1 MEAANEVNALQLQPA
16 SPRLLTMLLPERLPV
31 ASCSLQLCVGV
42 RVYSRCCCCCCLP
55 TCKSAR
61 RSLAL
66 CQVFI
71 HEIGQIAPGNTGV
84 EQEHE
89 EEEEAQADG
98 GRQLIACSSSVHFQ
112 QHQGSNALNT
122 SRCPHR
128 MLPQQNECCFI
139 VVAVAVPM
147 LLLMF
152 LLLLYQSCSSRCK
165 AAAG

>member
-42 RVYSRCCCCCCLP
+42 RVYCGCCCCCCCCLP

-61 RSLAL
+61 RSLGL

-84 EQEHE
+84 QEE
-89 EEEEAQADG
+89 MEADG
-98 GRQLIACSSSVHFQ
+98 GSQLIACSSSVHFQ

-128 MLPQQNECCFI
+128 MLPQQNECCVF
-139 VVAVAVPM
+139 VVAAAVPM
-147 LLLMF
+147 LLL
-152 LLLLYQSCSSRCK
+152 LLLLMLLYQSCSSRCK